1 MNKYNILLV
10 DDDRLIL
17 KAMALSIKNK
27 GYSVITANSGEE
39 GINIL
44 SKEHIDLVITDLVM
58 EQAGGLDVLRK
69 AKEIDSEIMVIIL
82 TGYGDITS
90 AIEALRFDADD
101 YLLKPCEDE
110 EIYFKIAGLLE
121 KQALRRKIKI
131 YEKILPVCSVCK
143 QIRDDTGK
151 VHGSGDWMTLEKY
164 VCKKSGMELSHTYC
178 PVCKQKV
185 LEEMERDFGE
195 S

>member
-1 MNKYNILLV
+1 MNKYTILLV

-17 KAMALSIKNK
+17 KAMALSVKNK
-27 GYSVITANSGEE
+27 GYSVVTAGSGEE
-39 GINIL
+39 AISIL
-44 SKEHIDLVITDLVM
+44 AKQHIDLVITDLVM
-58 EQAGGLDVLRK
+58 EQVGGLEVLRK

-101 YLLKPCEDE
+101 YLMKPCEDE

-121 KQALRRKIKI
+121 KQDLRRKIKI

-151 VHGSGDWMTLEKY
+151 IHGSGDWMSLETY
-164 VCKKSGMELSHTYC
+164 VCKKSGIELSHTYC
-178 PVCKQKV
+178 PVCKKKV
-185 LEEMERDFGE
+185 IEEMEREFQ
-195 S
+195 

>member
-1 MNKYNILLV
+1 MNKYRILLV

-17 KAMALSIKNK
+17 KAMSLSIKNK
-27 GYSVITANSGEE
+27 GYRVTTACSGEE
-39 GINIL
+39 AIDIL

-58 EQAGGLDVLRK
+58 EQVGGIDVLRK

-90 AIEALRFDADD
+90 AIEALRSDADD

-121 KQALRRKIKI
+121 KQDLRRKIKI

-143 QIRDDTGK
+143 QIRDDTDK
-151 VHGSGDWMTLEKY
+151 VHGTGDWMSLENY
-164 VCKKSGMELSHTYC
+164 VCKKSGMEFSHTYC
-178 PVCKQKV
+178 PVCKKKV
-185 LEEMERDFGE
+185 LEELKREFGG
-195 S
+195 

>member
-10 DDDRLIL
+10 DDDQLIL
-17 KAMALSIKNK
+17 KTMALSVKNK
-27 GYSVITANSGEE
+27 GYSVTTACSGEE
-39 GINIL
+39 AIDIL
-44 SKEHIDLVITDLVM
+44 SKQHIDLVITDLVM
-58 EQAGGLDVLRK
+58 EQVGGIEVLSK
-69 AKEIDSEIMVIIL
+69 AKKLDSEIMVIIL

-110 EIYFKIAGLLE
+110 EIYFKISSLLE
-121 KQALRRKIKI
+121 KQYLRRKIKI

-151 VHGSGDWMTLEKY
+151 GHGTGDWMSLEKY
-164 VCKKSGMELSHTYC
+164 VYKKFGLEFSHTYC
-178 PVCKQKV
+178 PVCKKKA
-185 LEEMERDFGE
+185 LEELERDF
-195 S
+195 